1 MSGRRILMTGFL
13 RRGYHVISDGSGLKY
28 EDLKATLKIVFTK
41 GYVYWVNG
49 SKHLEEF
56 NPEKAKDIFDKVE
69 AIKQI
74 TGEQLVRVEIKE
86 EVFG

>member
-1 MSGRRILMTGFL
+1 MAKRILMTGFL
-13 RRGYHVISDGSGLKY
+13 KKGYHVISDGSGLIY
-28 EDLKATLKIVFTK
+28 EDNKVILRITFIK

-74 TGEQLVRVEIKE
+74 AGEQLVRVEIKE